1 MGAAG
6 RSRTAAVPTLGR
18 SITGN
23 REPGTPAQ
31 EVAVPRVL
39 IVEDEPEIQELIGDL
54 LILEG
59 YEVHGL
65 GRIPHGLDAI
75 RDLDP
80 DVIVLDLRLPGVGGV
95 EFLRLLRADRQLA
108 PTPVLIVSGA
118 RDLRKAHADEF
129 AELGCEF
136 LQKPFE
142 LDSIL
147 DVIRDE
153 LARTCS
159 PRIAEGRQN

>member
-1 MGAAG
+1 
-6 RSRTAAVPTLGR
+6 
-18 SITGN
+18 
-23 REPGTPAQ
+23 
-31 EVAVPRVL
+31 VPRVL

-75 RDLDP
+75 RDLGP

-108 PTPVLIVSGA
+108 STPVLIVSGA

-129 AELGCEF
+129 AELGCEV
-136 LQKPFE
+136 LPKPFE
-142 LDSIL
+142 LD
-147 DVIRDE
+147 E
-153 LARTCS
+153 LIGGVRRAIEKT
-159 PRIAEGRQN
+159 PAA

>member
-1 MGAAG
+1 M
-6 RSRTAAVPTLGR
+6 
-18 SITGN
+18 
-23 REPGTPAQ
+23 
-31 EVAVPRVL
+31 PRVL

-59 YEVHGL
+59 YQVHGL

-75 RDLDP
+75 RDLAP

-129 AELGCEF
+129 AELGCEV
-136 LQKPFE
+136 LPKPFE
-142 LDSIL
+142 LD
-147 DVIRDE
+147 E
-153 LARTCS
+153 LIGGVRRAIERKT
-159 PRIAEGRQN
+159 PAA